1 MKEIGEALK
10 EARESIGISIEEAAN
25 DLKLKPSQIKDIEAG
40 NKDAFQDV
48 FYLKYFIR
56 AYSKYLG
63 LNYEDMIDEFN
74 EFLFDYTSKLS
85 LDDIKNAKKQIE
97 NKEKKEEKKVFSPYT
112 YEAENKR
119 KISPIIIYVLMILIV
134 VVSCYF
140 IISKLNDNNSSN
152 NGDKIE
158 NVIK

>member
-56 AYSKYLG
+56 DYSKYLG
-63 LNYEDMIDEFN
+63 LNY
-74 EFLFDYTSKLS
+74 
-85 LDDIKNAKKQIE
+85 AKKQIE

-119 KISPIIIYVLMILIV
+119 KISPIVIYVLMILIV